1 VPRKDK
7 RYNRYSYKR
16 EKESYMLKRILC
28 MVAVS
33 CALFVAVAGFALAAD
48 EQKPRTF
55 NVGDKI
61 LPFELTNLEG
71 KTVPLPLGSSITAI
85 TVFTTA
91 CSACQAEMSLL
102 SGLAKQK
109 KDLKVIA
116 LCVDSGG
123 AENVKRFMESN
134 KYANF
139 EYYIDPKF
147 EKAQEL
153 GFTFSPGLILVKSGE
168 IYFKK
173 AGFMNRYEQEITDKI
188 LK

>member
-1 VPRKDK
+1 
-7 RYNRYSYKR
+7 
-16 EKESYMLKRILC
+16 MLKRILC

-33 CALFVAVAGFALAAD
+33 CALSMGVAGFAPAAD

-61 LPFELTNLEG
+61 LPFELTDLEG
-71 KTVPLPLGSSITAI
+71 KKVPLSPGPGITAI

-91 CSACQAEMSLL
+91 CSACQAEMSVLG
-102 SGLAKQK
+102 GLAKQK

-116 LCVDSGG
+116 LCVDAGG
-123 AENVKRFMESN
+123 AENVKKFMETN
-134 KYANF
+134 KYAGF

-153 GFTFSPGLILVKSGE
+153 GFTFSPGLVLVKNGE
-168 IYFKK
+168 IFYKK
-173 AGFMNRYEQEITDKI
+173 AGYMNRYEQEITDKI